1 MKVAINTLNF
11 RRGGG
16 VERYILDLI
25 NGFHRQ
31 NLCPRIYTCKADSDL
46 PENQWIDL
54 FKSNI
59 SLIPRKLRHR
69 FQSAFVRKNRLD
81 DEVIFSLFFLYCDIF
96 VCGGNHKGYLNAMHK
111 TPNCYER
118 LIKIPHEYKVLEEC
132 QAVIAHSQLMKD
144 ELIKFYGVPEQKI
157 QVVYPPADTQKFVPP
172 SPEQR
177 QALRRKFG
185 FADNEIIY
193 LFPSTGHKR
202 KGFELLKNFFNG
214 SELPI
219 KLVVAG
225 TPVENGRNVQ
235 SLGFR
240 KDMPE
245 LYQAADFTIMA
256 SMYEPFGLVG
266 LESVLSSTPIIFAE
280 NMACLEVFQN
290 EFGFTFDRNDQNSLA
305 SAVKKS
311 VDLVKAGRARI
322 ENPKHC
328 LNYDPALS
336 THIARL
342 LEIAKTIKK
351 RPHFPNKQS

>member
-16 VERYILDLI
+16 VERYILDVI
-25 NGFHRQ
+25 NGFHQQ
-31 NLCPRIYTCKADSDL
+31 NLRPRVYTCKADPDL

-54 FKSNI
+54 IKANI
-59 SLIPRKLRHR
+59 SFIPRKLRHR
-69 FQSAFVRKNRLD
+69 FLSSFVRKNRRD

-96 VCGGNHKGYLNAMHK
+96 VCGGNHKGYLHAMDK
-111 TPNCYER
+111 MPNCYER

-132 QAVIAHSQLMKD
+132 QIVIAHSQLMKD
-144 ELIKFYGVPEQKI
+144 ELIKFYGVSPQKI
-157 QVVYPPADTQKFVPP
+157 QVVYPPADTQKFIPP
-172 SPEQR
+172 SVERR

-185 FADNEIIY
+185 FADDEMIY

-202 KGFELLKNFFNG
+202 KGFGLLKNFFET
-214 SELPI
+214 SDLPI

-225 TPVENGRNVQ
+225 TPVENGRNVR

-256 SMYEPFGLVG
+256 SLYEPFGLVG
-266 LESVLSSTPIIFAE
+266 LESVLSGTPIIFAE

-290 EFGFTFDRNDQNSLA
+290 QFGFTFNRNDPNSLA
-305 SAVKKS
+305 NAVKKS
-311 VDLVKAGRARI
+311 VNLVKSGQARI
-322 ENPKHC
+322 GNPKHC
-328 LNYDPALS
+328 LSYDPALS

-342 LEIAKTIKK
+342 LEIAKTVKK
-351 RPHFPNKQS
+351 PTALS

>member
-31 NLCPRIYTCKADSDL
+31 NLRPRVYTCKAEPNL

-54 FKSNI
+54 IKANI

-69 FQSAFVRKNRLD
+69 FLSTFVRKNRLD

-96 VCGGNHKGYLNAMHK
+96 VCGGNHQGYLNALNK
-111 TPNCYER
+111 KPNCYER

-132 QAVIAHSQLMKD
+132 RLVIAHSQLMKD
-144 ELIKFYGVPEQKI
+144 ELVKFYGVPPQKI
-157 QVVYPPADTQKFVPP
+157 QVIYPPADTQKFVLP
-172 SPEQR
+172 SAEQR

-185 FADNEIIY
+185 FADDEIIY

-202 KGFELLKNFFNG
+202 KGFERLKHFFNA
-214 SELPI
+214 SDLPI
-219 KLVVAG
+219 TLVVAG
-225 TPVENGRNVQ
+225 TPVENGRNVR

-256 SMYEPFGLVG
+256 SVYEPFGLVG
-266 LESVLSSTPIIFAE
+266 LESVLSGTPIIFAE

-290 EFGFTFDRNDQNSLA
+290 RFGFTFNRDDPNSLE
-305 SAVKKS
+305 SAVRKS
-311 VDLVKAGRARI
+311 VDLVKSGRARI
-322 ENPKHC
+322 EDPKHC
-328 LNYDPALS
+328 LNYDPELS
-336 THIARL
+336 AHISRL
-342 LEIAKTIKK
+342 LEIAKTVKNS
-351 RPHFPNKQS
+351 PALY